1 MEGAKYDPS
10 LLRPLPPAVTLRRID
25 AAIQAARAAARGE
38 RRRADVRELLVAE
51 LGTRGL
57 MMSPPLVDLM
67 VDVVVAGPMRRL
79 AFQAKLGGFAVRFLS
94 AAVRHQTLPRWD
106 ARPTRLVYSGLP
118 FRPVDV
124 ILDQGAGRHLDVGD
138 ADTFEIWFGLSS
150 AGPDQAPQPVIVF
163 RGDYRVGVLDSEAST
178 AWSALVHDG
187 GGTGQ
192 TVLTFA
198 TRQRT
203 GNGGWRLLTGL
214 PRGAGEMG
222 PPANKNPRS

>member
-1 MEGAKYDPS
+1 MPPAPARTAAGRAVQIGRHHQGGRITSRGPATRCFWRVLGRRGRLARMEGAKYDPS

-124 ILDQGAGRHLDVGD
+124 ILDQGAVALGRRRCRHL
-138 ADTFEIWFGLSS
+138 
-150 AGPDQAPQPVIVF
+150 
-163 RGDYRVGVLDSEAST
+163 
-178 AWSALVHDG
+178 
-187 GGTGQ
+187 
-192 TVLTFA
+192 
-198 TRQRT
+198 
-203 GNGGWRLLTGL
+203 
-214 PRGAGEMG
+214 
-222 PPANKNPRS
+222 